1 MFVAISAFG
10 VRLKSFT
17 QGTKQSCVELA
28 AELLPDAEKELAAY
42 ARAVQELF
50 GSEQARQSIEDWM
63 AELDLIDWPSGD
75 SAPDWRRLTITAA
88 IRLAIRVNAP
98 GLNQITGFSDL
109 VYRGV

>member
-1 MFVAISAFG
+1 
-10 VRLKSFT
+10 LKSFT
-17 QGTKQSCVELA
+17 QGAKQSCVELA

-42 ARAVQELF
+42 TRAVQELS

-75 SAPDWRRLTITAA
+75 SAPDWRRLTIAAA

-98 GLNQITGFSDL
+98 GLNQTSGF
-109 VYRGV
+109 